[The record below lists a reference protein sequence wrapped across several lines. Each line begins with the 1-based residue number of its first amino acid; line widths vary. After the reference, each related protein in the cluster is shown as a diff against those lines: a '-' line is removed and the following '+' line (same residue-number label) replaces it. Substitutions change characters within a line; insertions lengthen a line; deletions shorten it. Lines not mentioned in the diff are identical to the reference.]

1 MVRKKT
7 GQTAEKPDS
16 ARLIESLEEKG
27 AAEIDSFLL
36 DGPIDEMKDL
46 VTGCYCSDLVNLLL
60 DAKKATVRTFF
71 RRATGA
77 CKRAITPVVTLYNY
91 RVYLSNPLPLSLKGN
106 DGEIHL
112 NYFVVLGVHLLA
124 DDDIVANAYKLLSKA
139 HAPES
144 FPAPLR
150 DISAERLD
158 EIKLSH
164 KMLKTPESR
173 ESTRAILGAHP
184 GYCFPERDTSW
195 MEAVA
200 SVLG

>member
-7 GQTAEKPDS
+7 DQIAEKPDS
-16 ARLIESLEEKG
+16 AWLIGSLEEKG
-27 AAEIDSFLL
+27 AAEIGSFLL
-36 DGPIDEMKDL
+36 DGPTDEMKDL
-46 VTGCYCSDLVNLLL
+46 VTRCYCSDLVNLLL
-60 DAKKATVRTFF
+60 DAKKASVRTFF
-71 RRATGA
+71 RRAAGA

-124 DDDIVANAYKLLSKA
+124 NDDMVANAYKLLSKA
-139 HAPES
+139 HAPKS
-144 FPAPLR
+144 FPAQLR
-150 DISAERLD
+150 AISAERLD

-173 ESTRAILGAHP
+173 ESTRTILGAHP
-184 GYCFPERDTSW
+184 GYCFPRRDTSW

-200 SVLG
+200 SILC